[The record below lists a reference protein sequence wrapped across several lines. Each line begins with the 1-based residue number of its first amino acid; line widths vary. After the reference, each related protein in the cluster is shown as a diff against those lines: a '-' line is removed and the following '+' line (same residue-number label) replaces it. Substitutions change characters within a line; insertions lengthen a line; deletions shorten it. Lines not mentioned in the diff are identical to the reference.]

1 MRASVGFTEQQVHFA
16 AHAQAQAATRAAET
30 RLEQLANRLRV
41 HGHGVGL
48 HAEEGERNT
57 T

>member
-16 AHAQAQAATRAAET
+16 AHAQAQAATRATET
-30 RLEQLANRLRV
+30 RLEQLAHRLRA
-41 HGHGVGL
+41 HGVGL

>member
-1 MRASVGFTEQQVHFA
+1 MSASADFTEQQIHFA
-16 AHAQAQAATRAAET
+16 AQAQAATRAAET
-30 RLEQLANRLRV
+30 RPEQLANRLRV

>member
-16 AHAQAQAATRAAET
+16 AHAQAATRAAET
-30 RLEQLANRLRV
+30 RLEQLAHRLRA
-41 HGHGVGL
+41 HGVGL
-48 HAEEGERNT
+48 HAEEGEGNT